1 MNILRIQIYLISVIF
16 LASGCTKT
24 KEEHYPNG
32 KIKSEI
38 EYRFGK
44 ENGKM
49 IYYDEN
55 YGTKTLEIHMKKGKK
70 DGKLTRYFANG
81 NIETEAIYK
90 NDIQEGKEIVY
101 DIRGNKIVETTFLHG
116 VKNGPYISWHE
127 KEMIR
132 EKGNFLNDKFD
143 GQWLYYDERGVLVGE
158 GNFSKGNGILIS
170 YDSSGNLS
178 RKSTYKNNLKNGPE
192 IYFATNGDTSKIL
205 YFQNDRIKSI
215 DNKEVQIE
223 K

>member
-1 MNILRIQIYLISVIF
+1 MSILKISIYITAILF
-16 LASGCTKT
+16 LTTGCTKT

-32 KIKSEI
+32 KLKSKI

-55 YGTKTLEIHMKKGKK
+55 YGTKTLEISMKNGKK
-70 DGKLTRYFANG
+70 EGKLTRYFANG
-81 NIETEAIYK
+81 NIETEAMYK
-90 NDIQEGKEIVY
+90 NNIQEGKEIVY

-116 VKNGPYISWHE
+116 IKNGTYMSWHE
-127 KEMIR
+127 KDMIR

-143 GQWLYYDERGVLVGE
+143 GQWFYYDERGFLVGE
-158 GNFSKGNGILIS
+158 GDFSNGNGILIS
-170 YDSSGNLS
+170 YDNQGNLS
-178 RKSTYKNNLKNGPE
+178 RKSTYKNNLKDGPE
-192 IYFATNGDTSKIL
+192 IYFTQNGDTTKII
-205 YFQNDRIKSI
+205 YFQNDRIKSV
-215 DNKEVQIE
+215 DNKELQIG